1 MILNI
6 AAYRFVAL
14 TDVPALRA
22 RLRAACESLALKGTI
37 LLAPEGINLFLAGDE
52 KNLRAFVQHQLRD
65 DPRFAPIEI
74 KESWSEAI
82 PFRRLKIKLKKEIV
96 TFRQP
101 QINPALAPAPNV
113 TATQFKQWLDEG
125 RDLVILDT
133 RNRVEFDAGA
143 FDGSVQ
149 LGNDNF
155 TDFAKAVDE
164 KLAEWKDKTIVS
176 FCTGGIRC
184 EKAAPYMQAKG
195 FQHVFQLQGGIL
207 KYFEEIG
214 HAHYHGDCFVFD
226 ERAAVDG
233 DLKPLMHSKTE

>member
-6 AAYRFVAL
+6 AAYRFVEIAE
-14 TDVPALRA
+14 PA
-22 RLRAACESLALKGTI
+22 RLRDALRERCAALNLKGTI
-37 LLAPEGINLFLAGDE
+37 LLAPEGINLFLAGAE
-52 KNLRAFVQHQLRD
+52 QSVRLFVSEALRA

-74 KESWSEAI
+74 KESWSDAV
-82 PFRRLKIKLKKEIV
+82 PFQRIKIKLKKEIV

-101 QINPALAPAPNV
+101 QINPALTPAPNV
-113 TATQFKQWLDEG
+113 TAAQFKQWLDEG
-125 RDLVILDT
+125 RELVVLDT

-155 TDFAKAVDE
+155 TDFAGALKSAPAD
-164 KLAEWKDKTIVS
+164 WKDKTVVT

-184 EKAAPYMQAKG
+184 EKAAPYMQSLGYKN
-195 FQHVFQLQGGIL
+195 VFQLKGGIL

-214 HAHYHGDCFVFD
+214 RAHYRGDCFVFD
-226 ERAAVDG
+226 ERAALDAE
-233 DLKPLMHSKTE
+233 LKAARE